1 MQYHN
6 KMTLPGLI
14 CSMCLIK
21 VLSPCRLQLN
31 SNITGDYTPYTS
43 IPYDPACN
51 GNDYARNIA
60 TPDIDMASL
69 HLYPTVA
76 PYWTQ
81 FLQQQVSHTRWLSHH
96 ATAMQASLV

>member
-1 MQYHN
+1 M
-6 KMTLPGLI
+6 
-14 CSMCLIK
+14 
-21 VLSPCRLQLN
+21 CRLQLN
-31 SNITGDYTPYTS
+31 SNTSGYYTPYTS

-81 FLQQQVSHTRWLSHH
+81 SLEQQVQSLH
-96 ATAMQASLV
+96 AAVSCLHVWQKSGCTTLH

>member
-1 MQYHN
+1 M
-6 KMTLPGLI
+6 
-14 CSMCLIK
+14 
-21 VLSPCRLQLN
+21 LSPCRLQLN
-31 SNITGDYTPYTS
+31 SNITGYFTPYTS

-81 FLQQQVSHTRWLSHH
+81 ILQQQVSGDGLATMQLQCKQVLYEAVALSV
-96 ATAMQASLV
+96 AAIEGLSLC

>member
-1 MQYHN
+1 MQHYDV
-6 KMTLPGLI
+6 MTYVPGLI
-14 CSMCLIK
+14 RSMW

-31 SNITGDYTPYTS
+31 SNISGYYTPYTS

-81 FLQQQVSHTRWLSHH
+81 YLQQQVSH
-96 ATAMQASLV
+96 A